1 MAPGIPPLSP
11 ELQMHVDQGLLD
23 PRTITSRNVGVL
35 DQIAKQHPEG
45 FDFNASHANSVMQ
58 SNATFQQ
65 RSATLNTIPG
75 NIEHLVELGSKLDYS
90 PVRFAGAAEAWMKGE
105 LNDPTLT
112 EYMTVRNDT
121 LLKLAAVMRGVGASN
136 QALKAENEVMHPTM
150 NPAALEAWARG
161 QMSVI
166 GPQREQNQQ
175 LQHRNLHP
183 GAPLP
188 TAAAGAAPAA
198 GGLPPG
204 WTVEAH

>member
-1 MAPGIPPLSP
+1 
-11 ELQMHVDQGLLD
+11 
-23 PRTITSRNVGVL
+23 
-35 DQIAKQHPEG
+35 
-45 FDFNASHANSVMQ
+45 
-58 SNATFQQ
+58 
-65 RSATLNTIPG
+65 
-75 NIEHLVELGSKLDYS
+75 
-90 PVRFAGAAEAWMKGE
+90 
-105 LNDPTLT
+105 
-112 EYMTVRNDT
+112 MTVRNDT

-175 LQHRNLHP
+175 LQHRELHP

-188 TAAAGAAPAA
+188 AAAPAAGGTATA